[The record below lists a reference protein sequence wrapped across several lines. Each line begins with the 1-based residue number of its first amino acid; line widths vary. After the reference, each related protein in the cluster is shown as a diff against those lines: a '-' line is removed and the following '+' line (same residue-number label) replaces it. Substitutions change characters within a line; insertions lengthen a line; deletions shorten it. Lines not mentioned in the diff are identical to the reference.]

1 MRTRYHFNG
10 EFLPPSKIA
19 KILKISIGKLE
30 SYINRIPE
38 SITDNDEFE
47 RRLKKI
53 VEDKKEKKRK
63 ISSPRKYTDWS
74 DYSKEELDNQIWKRL
89 EMYERMDL
97 SKGLTFD
104 LDVKWFKENILGKA
118 CIYCG
123 DTKNLGCDRINNNI
137 GHVKDNC
144 VPCCYLCNITRK
156 EDYTFEEMKILGR
169 AIREIKEHRQSVD
182 KKT

>member
-53 VEDKKEKKRK
+53 VEDKKEKRGKF
-63 ISSPRKYTDWS
+63 
-74 DYSKEELDNQIWKRL
+74 LL
-89 EMYERMDL
+89 L
-97 SKGLTFD
+97 G
-104 LDVKWFKENILGKA
+104 NILIGQIIRKKNWTIKFGK
-118 CIYCG
+118 
-123 DTKNLGCDRINNNI
+123 D
-137 GHVKDNC
+137 
-144 VPCCYLCNITRK
+144 
-156 EDYTFEEMKILGR
+156 
-169 AIREIKEHRQSVD
+169 
-182 KKT
+182 

>member
-1 MRTRYHFNG
+1 
-10 EFLPPSKIA
+10 
-19 KILKISIGKLE
+19 
-30 SYINRIPE
+30 
-38 SITDNDEFE
+38 
-47 RRLKKI
+47 
-53 VEDKKEKKRK
+53 
-63 ISSPRKYTDWS
+63 
-74 DYSKEELDNQIWKRL
+74 
-89 EMYERMDL
+89 MYERMDL

-156 EDYTFEEMKILGR
+156 DDYTFEEMKILGR
-169 AIREIKEHRQSVD
+169 AIRKNIDNLLIKRLSFVQKIFKHRQSSYFTSFHYL
-182 KKT
+182 KHCTSCQIFFGSS